1 MAVVHRFLATLLIS
15 AFVLTACG
23 DDGGS
28 ASSGS
33 ASTDGSSAD
42 TSSSGMETGSSGMDS
57 MTTSETDETT
67 GTDECGG
74 QSPGLLCDTMLAF
87 YEDARAL
94 NESQE
99 TGCQLLS
106 IFGRGVGP
114 DGILLDGVFMSE
126 PLWIV
131 AYVCPGLRIEYSY
144 LASAA
149 EYPVVTEYVEAID
162 PSDYKQIEA
171 AFVDSPA
178 MMEVYAGTNCPDIL
192 TLDQPRFVFQPSA
205 INQSDAVYE
214 IGETSGGRASILVD
228 AQGAI
233 LEILPCP

>member
-1 MAVVHRFLATLLIS
+1 VDVHRLVDGFLIFALG
-15 AFVLTACG
+15 LTACS

-28 ASSGS
+28 ASTS
-33 ASTDGSSAD
+33 STDGSSAD
-42 TSSSGMETGSSGMDS
+42 TSSSGTETGSSGMDS
-57 MTTSETDETT
+57 TTSETDETT

-74 QSPGLLCDTMLAF
+74 QTPALFCDTMLAF
-87 YEDARAL
+87 YEDATSL
-94 NESQE
+94 IQFSQI
-99 TGCQLLS
+99 GCQLLS

-114 DGILLDGVFMSE
+114 DGILLDGVFATE

-131 AYVCPGLRIEYSY
+131 TYVCPGSRIEHLYS
-144 LASAA
+144 ASAA

-162 PSDYKQIEA
+162 PSDFKKIEA

-214 IGETSGGRASILVD
+214 IGETSGDRASILVD

>member
-1 MAVVHRFLATLLIS
+1 VHRLVDGLLIS
-15 AFVLTACG
+15 TLVLTACG
-23 DDGGS
+23 DEGGS
-28 ASSGS
+28 SASTS
-33 ASTDGSSAD
+33 STDGSSAG
-42 TSSSGMETGSSGMDS
+42 TTGSG
-57 MTTSETDETT
+57 TETDETT
-67 GTDECGG
+67 GTGECGG
-74 QSPGLLCDTMLAF
+74 QSPALFCDTMLAF

-114 DGILLDGVFMSE
+114 DGILLDEFTTE
-126 PLWIV
+126 PLWLV

-144 LASAA
+144 SASAA
-149 EYPVVTEYVEAID
+149 EYPLVTEYVEAID
-162 PSDYKQIEA
+162 PSDFKQIEA

-214 IGETSGGRASILVD
+214 IGETLGGRALILVD